1 MFIKDGI
8 AYAGEQTPVIKVS
21 GIRPMENHLLWI
33 RFNTGEAR
41 VFDLKPLLDTPAFA
55 PLKDE
60 SLFRGVYIDYGV
72 AVWMDGDIDIAPEYL
87 YQNSIAYEEWIA

>member
-1 MFIKDGI
+1 MYIKDGI
-8 AYAGEQTPVIKVS
+8 AYAGERKSEVRVS

-41 VFDLKPLLDTPAFA
+41 IFDFKPLLDAPAFT

-60 SLFRGVYIDYGV
+60 EVFKDVYIDYGI
-72 AVWMDGDIDIAPEYL
+72 AVWMNGDIDIAPGYL
-87 YQNSIAYEEWIA
+87 YENSVADETWIA